1 MAKQATPDDEEDE
14 DFEFELE
21 GVDPEVLEHARQRA
35 NRQVQDTEARAARL
49 ETFDE
54 PSEADTLS
62 FDDFKGFRFTTRHLL
77 IATAVLAVFMSVVT
91 LGGGCNGL
99 FVAGLG
105 SLAYGWWLVLRK
117 ERRERLERERKRL
130 EIDARIAAS
139 RKNAEGEPIA
149 STVRMAGLEPAA
161 EELLPEK
168 PALSF
173 SFSLKQILWAFAVAA
188 VVLTVT
194 MLLGPDNA
202 SVILG
207 LIAVVGLAIHVMG
220 FELPGII
227 VFGWWILLVLYVLMS
242 AVAILRSMGGP

>member
-1 MAKQATPDDEEDE
+1 
-14 DFEFELE
+14 
-21 GVDPEVLEHARQRA
+21 
-35 NRQVQDTEARAARL
+35 VQETQARAEIL
-49 ETFDE
+49 ETYDT
-54 PSEADTLS
+54 PSEADTLTL
-62 FDDFKGFRFTTRHLL
+62 DDFKGFRFTTRHLL

-99 FVAGLG
+99 FIAALA
-105 SLAYGWWLVLRK
+105 SLAYGWWFVLRK
-117 ERRERLERERKRL
+117 ERKERLERERRRL

-139 RKNAEGEPIA
+139 RKNAAGEPVA
-149 STVRMAGLEPAA
+149 STARMAGLEPAE
-161 EELLPEK
+161 EELVPEK

-188 VVLTVT
+188 VVLAVA

-202 SVILG
+202 SLILG
-207 LIAVVGLAIHVMG
+207 LIAVIGLAIQVMG

-242 AVAILRSMGGP
+242 AWAIIGSMGGP